1 MPAALDRARTPHGRA
16 RGRGGTAFQS
26 RDRVPLH
33 LMPIVQNDMWWLL
46 LNVLATAVA
55 AAAADYLTPAPRAPV
70 TIYVDSA
77 LGSDSAAG
85 TQTSPFATLRRAR
98 DAAREAP
105 SPATRVV
112 LSGVFQEM
120 LTLDSGM
127 DSGITWEGRP
137 NAHGAAPIL
146 SGATTAVVHADE
158 WRPHAH
164 TNGVWEIT
172 LPSAVARRLVAAEKV
187 LHGPDRLPHL
197 FMNGRKVP
205 RVRTATM
212 EWEAPLGI
220 TPGLS
225 YNSFW

>member
-1 MPAALDRARTPHGRA
+1 MR
-16 RGRGGTAFQS
+16 
-26 RDRVPLH
+26 
-33 LMPIVQNDMWWLL
+33 PIVQNVVWWPLPLL
-46 LNVLATAVA
+46 LALHVLVTAVA
-55 AAAADYLTPAPRAPV
+55 AAAAEYRTLPAARASV

-85 TQTSPFATLRRAR
+85 SQTSPFATLRRAR

-112 LSGVFQEM
+112 FSGVFQEM
-120 LTLDSGM
+120 LELDSGM
-127 DSGITWEGRP
+127 DSGITWEGRQ
-137 NAHGAAPIL
+137 NAHGTAPIL
-146 SGATTAVVHADE
+146 SGATTAVIHADE
-158 WRPHAH
+158 WRPHTH
-164 TNGVWEIT
+164 TNGVWETT
-172 LPSAVARRLVAAEKV
+172 LPSAVARRLVAAERV
-187 LHGPDRLPHL
+187 LHGPDRLRHL

-220 TPGLS
+220 TAGLS